1 MLRFRRRKMRLRKP
15 VKRWKVIAAAT
26 SFFVLFFIVQTF
38 LFIEYNLR
46 PVFAQ
51 VAESYA
57 RKIATEAIN
66 DAISK
71 KVAEEIDYTEI
82 VIFYKDNQGNIRS
95 AVFNLNEANRIKS
108 QATLRVQEV
117 LNEINAK
124 NLLKVKLPIGQAF
137 HSTILAA
144 MGPTVPVTMIP
155 IGTVI
160 SDIKERSET
169 LGINQTKHMLT
180 LDIDVQ
186 VNIII
191 PLVSKT
197 TELHSQIPVASFVV
211 IGEVPQ
217 FFYDSAGN
225 PFVPPGTPTPMYPI
239 SPNNGK

>member
-1 MLRFRRRKMRLRKP
+1 MRLRKP